1 MNATSAGDACHPR
14 TSCIL
19 GPRRPGSRMKRM
31 HTTST
36 IKTSQQESNPHTTPE
51 TTEDPT
57 TLKAKR
63 VHPVSRAEDNPMD
76 TDIDEDNSEK
86 EENPGVPN
94 SLFSGPVTQSSDSI
108 QKINKLKKLLKEALS
123 VAGALANAPSS
134 NIYWDQTTT

>member
-1 MNATSAGDACHPR
+1 
-14 TSCIL
+14 
-19 GPRRPGSRMKRM
+19 MKRM

-36 IKTSQQESNPHTTPE
+36 IKTSQQESSPHTTPE
-51 TTEDPT
+51 TTEDST